1 MSTVVVA
8 TVKSNSS
15 SPPTF
20 QNTSGTEIGRLC
32 RAFVNFNGTGTVAIN
47 SQYNV
52 SSITDNG
59 VGDYTVN
66 FTNALADANYCS
78 QGFAWASAKNAAGI
92 ILGPPNTTTNP
103 QTASSVR
110 VSTHDNFSESILFD
124 GTIVNV
130 AIFR

>member
-1 MSTVVVA
+1 MSTLTVA

-15 SPPTF
+15 SPPAF

-32 RAFVNFNGTGTVAIN
+32 RAFVNFDGTGTVTIRA
-47 SQYNV
+47 QYNV

-66 FTNALADANYCS
+66 FTTALADANYATCITAGGS
-78 QGFAWASAKNAAGI
+78 TGSWTELLPSTYSTSAVRMNSRGTTSNA
-92 ILGPPNTTTNP
+92 
-103 QTASSVR
+103 
-110 VSTHDNFSESILFD
+110 DNSYFC
-124 GTIVNV
+124 V